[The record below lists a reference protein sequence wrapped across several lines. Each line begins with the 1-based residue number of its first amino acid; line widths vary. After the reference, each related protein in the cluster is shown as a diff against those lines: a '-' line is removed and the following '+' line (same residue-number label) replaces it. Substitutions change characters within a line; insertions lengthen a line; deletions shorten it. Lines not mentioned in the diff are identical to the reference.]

1 MIRIILHKYCLFIL
15 AFVFLSTSYAQ
26 NKKQQELEERRQE
39 LRREIKQINNLLFK
53 GKKEQ
58 KSAAVNAEDL
68 NYKVSVRQNLIKITN
83 QQANLLTREI
93 NDNQKQITQLRD
105 KLKVLKDEYAAMI
118 VISYKSKSEQ
128 SKMMFLMSSTN
139 FQQAYKR
146 LQYIKQFAEHK
157 KKQSEIIKLQTLKL
171 QELNKNLL
179 TQKEDKQ
186 QLIADNRLMK
196 DELDKELKEQE
207 SLIASIKKNLKTYN
221 SQIRRK
227 QEEADKIDREIQK
240 IIRAAIASSNKK
252 AGKSASSK
260 TFSLTPEDKALA
272 KSFTSNKGKLPW
284 PVEQGVVKMRY
295 GNRPSPIDRTV
306 TIKSNGVR
314 IATNKGE
321 KVRAVFNGTVNSI
334 IVPKNGNITVMIQ
347 HGNYFTVYKNLSNIL
362 VKKGEKVTTKQEIGE
377 VLTSRSSGETV
388 LSFLVFKGL
397 ETQNPS
403 HWVYKM

>member
-1 MIRIILHKYCLFIL
+1 MIKMIPLKYYLIFLTLVCLS
-15 AFVFLSTSYAQ
+15 STHAQ

-53 GKKEQ
+53 GEKDQ
-58 KSAAVNAEDL
+58 KSAIINAENLD
-68 NYKVSVRQNLIKITN
+68 YKVSVRQNLIKITN
-83 QQANLLTREI
+83 QQANILTREI

-105 KLKVLKDEYAAMI
+105 KLKVLKEEYAAMI

-128 SKMMFLMSSTN
+128 SKMMFLLSSTD

-146 LQYIKQFAEHK
+146 LQYIKQFASYK

-171 QELNKNLL
+171 QELNRSLSA
-179 TQKEDKQ
+179 QKTDKQ
-186 QLIADNRLMK
+186 QLIENNRVVK
-196 DELDKELKEQE
+196 DELDKELKEQK
-207 SLIASIKKNLKTYN
+207 SLIASIKRNLSAYN
-221 SQIRRK
+221 TQIRKK
-227 QEEADKIDREIQK
+227 QQEADKIDKEIQK
-240 IIRAAIASSNKK
+240 IIRAAMASSNKK
-252 AGKSASSK
+252 AGKSESSK
-260 TFSLTPEDKALA
+260 TFSLTPEDRALA
-272 KSFTSNKGKLPW
+272 QSFTSNKGKLPW
-284 PVEQGVVKMRY
+284 PVEEGVVKMRY
-295 GNRPSPIDRTV
+295 GNHPSPIDRTV

-321 KVRAVFNGTVNSI
+321 KVRTVFNGTVNSI

-347 HGNYFTVYKNLSNIL
+347 HGNYFTVYKNLSKIY
-362 VKKGEKVTTKQEIGE
+362 VKKGEKVTTKQDIGE